1 MLSMRSVAAWAIT
14 LLLLSACSK
23 TSVNEDS
30 HLVVH
35 LTDNATVADA
45 VNIDIQ
51 AVKVKFKG
59 TIEDAASNNP
69 GNSDDWVW
77 LDTKAGIYNIL
88 LLKNGIST
96 KLAEGGIPGG
106 RIHEM
111 RLVLGNRNT
120 IVIDGNSFPLQL
132 TNNDPFGFKIN
143 VVRKMSPDRDEITID
158 FDAAA
163 SVRQTEAGSYQL
175 SPVLKLK

>member
-1 MLSMRSVAAWAIT
+1 MLSMKSVAGWAIS

-23 TSVNEDS
+23 TAGTEDS

-35 LTDNATVADA
+35 LTDNATLADA

-69 GNSDDWVW
+69 GSSDDWVW

-88 LLKNGIST
+88 LLKNGVTT

-106 RIHEM
+106 QINEM
-111 RLVLGNRNT
+111 RLVLGNRNS
-120 IVIDGNSFPLQL
+120 IVIDGNSYPLRL
-132 TNNDPFGFKIN
+132 NNNDPFGFKIN
-143 VVRKMSPDRDEITID
+143 VVRKMSPVRDEITID

-163 SVRQTEAGSYQL
+163 SIRQNEAGTYLL